1 MTVLHAQTL
10 VEHARRAREDKS
22 TGETSSSTRDNKSTR
37 VPGNSTRDLFCAR
50 LVGYLR
56 AYDTRVADE
65 LALTLEM
72 PELTEKEIRKRYE
85 EKQA

>member
-22 TGETSSSTRDNKSTR
+22 TCETSS
-37 VPGNSTRDLFCAR
+37 STRDLFCAR

-56 AYDTRVADE
+56 AYDTHLADE
-65 LALTLEM
+65 LAVLLDM
-72 PELTEKEIRKRYE
+72 PELTEKELRRLDE

>member
-10 VEHARRAREDKS
+10 IEKARRAREDVS
-22 TGETSSSTRDNKSTR
+22 THKTSS
-37 VPGNSTRDLFCAR
+37 STRDLFCAQ

-72 PELTEKEIRKRYE
+72 PELASCETYKLSK

>member
-10 VEHARRAREDKS
+10 IAEARRA
-22 TGETSSSTRDNKSTR
+22 RDNKSTR

-56 AYDTRVADE
+56 AYDIHCADE
-65 LALTLEM
+65 LAVLLDM

>member
-10 VEHARRAREDKS
+10 IAEARRARADKS
-22 TGETSSSTRDNKSTR
+22 TRHTGNTTRDM
-37 VPGNSTRDLFCAR
+37 FCAQ

-56 AYDTRVADE
+56 AYDIHCADE
-65 LALTLEM
+65 LAVLLDM

>member
-10 VEHARRAREDKS
+10 IAEARRA
-22 TGETSSSTRDNKSTR
+22 RDNKSTR
-37 VPGNSTRDLFCAR
+37 VPGNSTRDLFCAQ

-56 AYDTRVADE
+56 AYDIHCADE
-65 LALTLEM
+65 LAVLLDM

>member
-1 MTVLHAQTL
+1 MTMTALHAQTL
-10 VEHARRAREDKS
+10 IAEARRA
-22 TGETSSSTRDNKSTR
+22 RDNKSTR
-37 VPGNSTRDLFCAR
+37 VPGNSTRDLFCAQ

-56 AYDTRVADE
+56 AYDIHCADE
-65 LALTLEM
+65 LAVLLDM